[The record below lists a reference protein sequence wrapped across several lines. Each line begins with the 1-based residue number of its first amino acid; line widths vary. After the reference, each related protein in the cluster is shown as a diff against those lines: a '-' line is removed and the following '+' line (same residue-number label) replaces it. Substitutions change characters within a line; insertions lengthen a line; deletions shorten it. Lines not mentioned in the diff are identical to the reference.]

1 MHLFEA
7 ALTDVEA
14 DTLQM
19 VDWMFHLT
27 IHLPLGNDTI
37 VDHEIKIDK
46 NYEPTLISDD
56 ICTKFHLDHDVMCSR
71 IENEINRLVAIET
84 LAHTES
90 IAEEL
95 QKTREISIVSHNKQR
110 DDNKK
115 LKAKIIQAKNIIDS
129 YNRRLAKY
137 KQTDTELKNKESV
150 GQEHKEQL
158 KQLQQKLKLKSEEEE
173 AREGAIQLLAEVR
186 EEEMADLKKQLEQ
199 AEILRHQANAE
210 TSEAVEAATAQM
222 TEILQS
228 SSSEHRRKMIE
239 LEKRLKEAEKYV
251 PDPVQTELDELHKS
265 LLKVKLERQQVQEA
279 MVGLGKDKNQKHEEM
294 EEKYTIL
301 LKEAKK
307 DKTNALQE
315 QQMALKKQH
324 HDAMHSMKSAFE
336 ATAAAQE
343 QVWKG
348 KERDTVAQQVRTA
361 EEKMKSVLT
370 KIDMYRQQ
378 VKETRNEC
386 ATIKLRSQQDEKKA
400 EEVLK
405 KFRQESQELVGRE
418 RSARKECDTRLERAM
433 EAITLFEHKVNKQEQ
448 DIQEERTQWN
458 MEKLRMSDRLEQHG
472 KEVELERRTLSE
484 KMSQLERDTV
494 LRERRVDQLESA
506 LKSATEKEQI
516 AARQRDTALQN
527 LDEVQL
533 RQDAAVKEAVQ
544 VSVTSAVHDV
554 QGQHAEEIKTVRE
567 TLRQVES
574 QRDDTLNVCT
584 DMKDRL
590 NDAVR
595 ARDVEKNARERM
607 SEEQSR
613 ERIVRMERER
623 QQEELQG
630 KLQRQLNEQLVLKE
644 QLEKEEKEKHHS
656 LFLLQQQFD
665 QEKNKWEQEKK
676 QQKKKEKE
684 AAALRLEES
693 LQQLRVSFLD
703 KCEKEKEQLRHT
715 LIETLREKETDHE
728 RSITSSMAMFKQ
740 EIEEL
745 KMTATTAISSQKSA
759 EEQTERQQE
768 LSKEKLQTAVHQME
782 QEHQSTLKKM
792 EQRKETEREAMSV
805 RHSQRVQA
813 LEVDIA
819 KCKIETETATAMLE
833 TVKVKMRNELTT
845 ELAMEKEKT
854 LAAKNALIVLQK
866 EQVKER
872 AAHQVDTDTHQKGHA
887 QEIQRMVD
895 QHQQVVAQTVAQ
907 AVAQAV
913 EDEKSKDISR
923 GVRSMETMKDALEKQ
938 KLEMENKE
946 RVTLQTILQEQ
957 QEKERLNTEAKARH
971 AASIAL
977 LEQEGN
983 KERDQRNQLLSQ
995 LSQVQAEHSSQVKKL
1010 QLEMKHEQEKVMEQ
1024 QAKAMVNKKSEMQD
1038 MESKH
1043 QLKLTRVR
1051 NTWMKETDGRLQ
1063 QLRSAAEEGTRASLV
1078 KLQEMH
1084 DSAVKKLEHQIQNL
1098 SFQLQSAESQQTEQ
1112 QQQTTHTK
1120 IQLTNDLSTA
1130 QERCQ
1135 YQEERIM
1142 LLEASLEEHSTRPI
1156 ADVAEV
1162 RAAAEEEIKGQS
1174 TRLRAQKA
1182 HQEQYT
1188 REKEEWTKTRLV
1200 KQEQIMQHQA
1210 SIQKLKLQHQDA
1222 LKIALKKQQQQA
1234 TSSKKIMQQQI
1245 EQQKVEFINLSKML
1259 LKEKKHRDHERKRHA
1274 ADLRVYKD
1282 EIKEEEAQHKI
1293 EIEKLSLLSIPKES
1307 IDIKIIK
1314 DKTMKKTRNRT
1325 INKEGNQSATQTRR
1339 LKSNNYKFG
1348 LQQSCVSSLK
1358 KKVAVEILIHNEQLS
1373 TKAATKSTAAE
1384 SHPLNIYQLASSPLS
1399 THRHSPRRRPPPR
1412 PHPPCST
1419 VWNSDWYLSQP
1430 STSQPIDELINKCF

>member
-1 MHLFEA
+1 
-7 ALTDVEA
+7 
-14 DTLQM
+14 
-19 VDWMFHLT
+19 
-27 IHLPLGNDTI
+27 
-37 VDHEIKIDK
+37 
-46 NYEPTLISDD
+46 
-56 ICTKFHLDHDVMCSR
+56 
-71 IENEINRLVAIET
+71 
-84 LAHTES
+84 
-90 IAEEL
+90 
-95 QKTREISIVSHNKQR
+95 
-110 DDNKK
+110 
-115 LKAKIIQAKNIIDS
+115 
-129 YNRRLAKY
+129 
-137 KQTDTELKNKESV
+137 
-150 GQEHKEQL
+150 
-158 KQLQQKLKLKSEEEE
+158 
-173 AREGAIQLLAEVR
+173 
-186 EEEMADLKKQLEQ
+186 
-199 AEILRHQANAE
+199 
-210 TSEAVEAATAQM
+210 
-222 TEILQS
+222 
-228 SSSEHRRKMIE
+228 
-239 LEKRLKEAEKYV
+239 
-251 PDPVQTELDELHKS
+251 
-265 LLKVKLERQQVQEA
+265 
-279 MVGLGKDKNQKHEEM
+279 
-294 EEKYTIL
+294 
-301 LKEAKK
+301 
-307 DKTNALQE
+307 
-315 QQMALKKQH
+315 
-324 HDAMHSMKSAFE
+324 
-336 ATAAAQE
+336 
-343 QVWKG
+343 
-348 KERDTVAQQVRTA
+348 
-361 EEKMKSVLT
+361 
-370 KIDMYRQQ
+370 
-378 VKETRNEC
+378 
-386 ATIKLRSQQDEKKA
+386 
-400 EEVLK
+400 
-405 KFRQESQELVGRE
+405 
-418 RSARKECDTRLERAM
+418 
-433 EAITLFEHKVNKQEQ
+433 
-448 DIQEERTQWN
+448 
-458 MEKLRMSDRLEQHG
+458 
-472 KEVELERRTLSE
+472 
-484 KMSQLERDTV
+484 
-494 LRERRVDQLESA
+494 
-506 LKSATEKEQI
+506 
-516 AARQRDTALQN
+516 
-527 LDEVQL
+527 
-533 RQDAAVKEAVQ
+533 
-544 VSVTSAVHDV
+544 
-554 QGQHAEEIKTVRE
+554 
-567 TLRQVES
+567 
-574 QRDDTLNVCT
+574 
-584 DMKDRL
+584 MKDRL

-595 ARDVEKNARERM
+595 ARERM

-676 QQKKKEKE
+676 QEKEKEKE

-745 KMTATTAISSQKSA
+745 KMTATTAISSQRSA
-759 EEQTERQQE
+759 EEQMERQQE
-768 LSKEKLQTAVHQME
+768 LSKEKLQTAVRQMKE
-782 QEHQSTLKKM
+782 EHQSTLKKM
-792 EQRKETEREAMSV
+792 EQRKEMEQEAMSV
-805 RHSQRVQA
+805 RHSHRVHS
-813 LEVDIA
+813 LEVDIS
-819 KCKIETETATAMLE
+819 KCKIETETATAILE
-833 TVKVKMRNELTT
+833 TARGTMRNELTKR
-845 ELAMEKEKT
+845 LAMEKEKT
-854 LAAKNALIVLQK
+854 LAAKNALVVLQK

-872 AAHQVDTDTHQKGHA
+872 AAHQVNTSTHDKWHE
-887 QEIQRMVD
+887 QEIQRMTE
-895 QHQQVVAQTVAQ
+895 QNQQVVAQAI
-907 AVAQAV
+907 
-913 EDEKSKDISR
+913 EEEKSKHISK
-923 GVRSMETMKDALEKQ
+923 GVRSIETMKDALEKQ

-946 RVTLQTILQEQ
+946 RATLQTILQEQ
-957 QEKERLNTEAKARH
+957 QEKERIHAEAKARH

-977 LEQEGN
+977 LEQERN
-983 KERDQRNQLLSQ
+983 KERDQRNQLLSK
-995 LSQVQAEHSSQVKKL
+995 LSQMQAEHSSQVKKL
-1010 QLEMKHEQEKVMEQ
+1010 QLEIKHEQEEATEQ
-1024 QAKAMVNKKSEMQD
+1024 QAKAMGN
-1038 MESKH
+1038 
-1043 QLKLTRVR
+1043 
-1051 NTWMKETDGRLQ
+1051 RLQ
-1063 QLRSAAEEGTRASLV
+1063 QLRSAIEEDARTSLI

-1084 DSAVKKLEHQIQNL
+1084 DSAVKKLEHLIQNL
-1098 SFQLQSAESQQTEQ
+1098 SFKLQSAES
-1112 QQQTTHTK
+1112 TK